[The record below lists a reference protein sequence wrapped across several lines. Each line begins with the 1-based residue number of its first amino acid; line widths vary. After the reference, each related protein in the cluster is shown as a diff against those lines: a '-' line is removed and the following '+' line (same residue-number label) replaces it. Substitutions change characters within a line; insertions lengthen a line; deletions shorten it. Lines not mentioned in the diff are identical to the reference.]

1 MPGIRDSSIFLGSGL
16 IWMPHACF
24 FEAGLSLPEMA
35 LTHAVGSKVE
45 AAYRRGTM
53 QDKRRALML

>member
-1 MPGIRDSSIFLGSGL
+1 
-16 IWMPHACF
+16 MPHACF